1 MAGKNTSTN
10 GLHASRQ
17 GGIVP
22 PFKLSN
28 HDKKPLSEAINRKL
42 NAHDIEVIESA
53 LSIFKNLRDLHF
65 EGIASRQDIKRTLG
79 HISNCEPDKA
89 LLALSKCD
97 EFTRAQIEQSLW
109 CDMQERSGIIAEM
122 IPSAAG
128 IALERLNNS
137 KPTGGA
143 PSKGYQIMFAEYSVN
158 LWRQCG
164 GVSMA
169 LWRKDESGELSPL
182 LAWSV
187 ALFSS
192 LEESQFDWKKTWT
205 LLSAEMQRGKVS
217 TL

>member
-1 MAGKNTSTN
+1 MPADKAA
-10 GLHASRQ
+10 LCPR
-17 GGIVP
+17 
-22 PFKLSN
+22 SN
-28 HDKKPLSEAINRKL
+28 YRGHDKKPLSEAINRKL

-143 PSKGYQIMFAEYSVN
+143 PSKGYQILFAEYSVN
-158 LWRQCG
+158 LWRHCG

-169 LWRKDESGELSPL
+169 LWRKDESGELSPM
-182 LAWSV
+182 LAWSCCPV
-187 ALFSS
+187 LNSGRAH
-192 LEESQFDWKKTWT
+192 FDWKKT
-205 LLSAEMQRGKVS
+205 GHF
-217 TL
+217 